1 MTYKNPQELVVG
13 LAQLPVAIEAKL
25 PEGAPKL
32 SQMMIDASTKGPA
45 LPDFPV
51 ELPDL
56 PAVPEM
62 PGLPAPPGAELR
74 RRLVTEV
81 EVRPLERR
89 EIIPS
94 PAVGVIPEVITRRGM

>member
-1 MTYKNPQELVVG
+1 MPYKNPQELVVG

-25 PEGAPKL
+25 PEGAPKV

-56 PAVPEM
+56 PAVPEL
-62 PGLPAPPGAELR
+62 PGLPTPPGGNELR
-74 RRLVTEV
+74 RRLVTKV
-81 EVRPLERR
+81 EV
-89 EIIPS
+89 IPI
-94 PAVGVIPEVITRRGM
+94 PAPAAAMAAALAI